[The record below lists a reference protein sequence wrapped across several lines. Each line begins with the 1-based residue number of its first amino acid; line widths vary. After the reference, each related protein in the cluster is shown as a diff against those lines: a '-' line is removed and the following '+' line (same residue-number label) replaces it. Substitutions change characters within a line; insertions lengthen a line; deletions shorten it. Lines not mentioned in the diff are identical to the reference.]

1 MLIVNKRPF
10 YTGLVMALGFTVV
23 MVVMFLPVVGSRTPL
38 EAADDLFNSVAKQ
51 SSYYVPELREHAQK
65 YRAAP
70 IDMRLTLPDPE
81 AATQAATVL
90 KADGAEASAS
100 GAVVALKGDLGHL
113 LGAAVEDVDAV
124 FNNRGKE
131 VASKYGLGAKEV
143 MFARWLALK
152 QVNKQLKTKS
162 EFEKAS
168 AVEEVVSKGVEVAYN
183 FYGII
188 PKAASANA
196 GILSL
201 ALVFYLVYTMW
212 WGYAIMWLC
221 DGIGLEMKA
230 SGKREH

>member
-100 GAVVALKGDLGHL
+100 GAVLTLKGNLGPL
-113 LGAAVEDVDAV
+113 LAKTLDDTEAA
-124 FNNRGKE
+124 FNNSKQ
-131 VASKYGLGAKEV
+131 VASGPGLGAKEV
-143 MFARWLALK
+143 MYARWSTLK
-152 QVNKQLKTKS
+152 QIYKQLRAKS

-168 AVEEVVSKGVEVAYN
+168 AVEEVTSKGVEVAYN
-183 FYGII
+183 FYGIV
-188 PKAASANA
+188 PRAASANV

-201 ALVFYLVYTMW
+201 ALVFYLIYTMW

-221 DGIGLEMKA
+221 DGIGLQMKA